1 MKQRQEREQDMRGE
15 NKMPIVELSKSD
27 KKRKLLRLAFE
38 SVTVVWLSS
47 YRPPSVN
54 AVSAIS
60 HKKVSVCVCVCA
72 RCQETVIRVTLSRC
86 DSFSHLLSL
95 SLSLILSVRSRSL
108 PPPP

>member
-1 MKQRQEREQDMRGE
+1 MT
-15 NKMPIVELSKSD
+15 

-60 HKKVSVCVCVCA
+60 HKKVSVCACVV
-72 RCQETVIRVTLSRC
+72 RRLIRVTLSRC

-95 SLSLILSVRSRSL
+95 SLSLAYLVCPVSISPPSSLKSMSLFPVCFEEITDSLLQKTSVK
-108 PPPP
+108 

>member
-1 MKQRQEREQDMRGE
+1 
-15 NKMPIVELSKSD
+15 MPIVELSKSD

-60 HKKVSVCVCVCA
+60 HKKVSVCVCV
-72 RCQETVIRVTLSRC
+72 RTLSGDC
-86 DSFSHLLSL
+86 DQSDSKSVRQFFSSPFSL